1 MAGTSPAMTEDNA
14 FALGLGG
21 RGDYKR
27 GQSALLRTINT
38 WIELIMADARRAQ
51 LKDQT
56 DISGARALIVE
67 ARFYDDIQDALLE
80 GAVAELKAAGVTH
93 DVITVPGA
101 LEIPAAIAIALDAA
115 ESSGKPYDAAI
126 ALGCV
131 IRGDTIHF
139 EIVSMESSRAL
150 MDLAV
155 AKRLPLGNGIITVN
169 TDAQAW
175 ARARAGELNKG
186 GDAARAA
193 LAMLRIKRRLTR
205 I

>member
-1 MAGTSPAMTEDNA
+1 
-14 FALGLGG
+14 
-21 RGDYKR
+21 
-27 GQSALLRTINT
+27 
-38 WIELIMADARRAQ
+38 MADARRAQ

-56 DISGARALIVE
+56 DVSGARALIVE

-101 LEIPAAIAIALDAA
+101 LEIPAAIAIALEAA
-115 ESSGKPYDAAI
+115 ENSGKPYDAAI

-155 AKRLPLGNGIITVN
+155 ARRVSLGTGRFTVYS
-169 TDAQAW
+169 DA
-175 ARARAGELNKG
+175 
-186 GDAARAA
+186 
-193 LAMLRIKRRLTR
+193 
-205 I
+205 